1 MNPMRSK
8 EVAELAGVSVRTLRH
23 YHQIGILPEPDRG
36 SNNYR
41 YYTLAHVGTLL
52 RIRRLVALGVTLDR
66 VPTFLDD
73 EAGRSDVLLDELD
86 RGLAARM
93 EQLRDQREVIAQ
105 LRAQQRRPDLPP
117 GLDTLAALVASA
129 GSDLAGLER
138 DASLVLARL
147 TGDTHEADL
156 HSLGAALQQANQ
168 AGALSAV
175 AHHHRDLAPDA
186 SAAEV
191 ASVVDELVTL
201 LGEHLVDFLASSSG
215 QKVRRADVRQV
226 PEIHND
232 PRLNDAQAAVLRIFG
247 NRLDA
252 LIDDRD
258 AARAAGR
265 ARRRSS

>member
-1 MNPMRSK
+1 MSSMRSK

-66 VPTFLDD
+66 VLAFLDD
-73 EAGRSDVLLDELD
+73 KAERSGALLDELD
-86 RGLAARM
+86 RGLAARID
-93 EQLRDQREVIAQ
+93 QLRDQREVIAQ
-105 LRAQQRRPDLPP
+105 LRLQQRRPDLPP
-117 GLDTLAALVASA
+117 GLDTLAVLVASE
-129 GSDLAGLER
+129 GSDLTGLER

-156 HSLGAALQQANQ
+156 VSLGAALQQANR

-175 AHHHRDLAPDA
+175 AHRYQHLARDA

-191 ASVVDELVTL
+191 ASVVDELAAR
-201 LGEHLVDFLASSSG
+201 LGEDLVDFLTSSSG
-215 QKVRRADVRQV
+215 QKVRRADVRKV
-226 PEIHND
+226 PEIHSD
-232 PRLNDAQAAVLRIFG
+232 PRLNDAQAAVLRIFAD
-247 NRLDA
+247 RLDA
-252 LIDDRD
+252 LIHDRD
-258 AARAAGR
+258 R
-265 ARRRSS
+265 